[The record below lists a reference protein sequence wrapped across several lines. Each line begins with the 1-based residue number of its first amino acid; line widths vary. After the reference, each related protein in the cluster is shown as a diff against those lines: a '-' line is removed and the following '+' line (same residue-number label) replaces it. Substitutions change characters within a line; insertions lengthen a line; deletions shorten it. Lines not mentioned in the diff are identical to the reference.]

1 MALIQLISAPQ
12 VLDDGPAG
20 LLPVG
25 ERSLPLSR
33 PRLGRLLDHHH
44 TPGGVKLI
52 SWEEKF
58 CQAGRQRW
66 NNRHLSVGPRPME

>member
-1 MALIQLISAPQ
+1 MILIQLMSAPQ

-25 ERSLPLSR
+25 ERPLPLSR
-33 PRLGRLLDHHH
+33 PRLGSLLDHHH

-58 CQAGRQRW
+58 CQAGRQQW
-66 NNRHLSVGPRPME
+66 NIRHLSVGPRPME